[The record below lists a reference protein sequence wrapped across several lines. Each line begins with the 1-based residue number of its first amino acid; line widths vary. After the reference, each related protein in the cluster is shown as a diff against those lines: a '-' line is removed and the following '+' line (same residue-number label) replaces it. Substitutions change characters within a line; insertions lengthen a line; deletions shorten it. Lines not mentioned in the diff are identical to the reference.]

1 MLPKNRNNNR
11 TAKVTSRKPGK
22 PRYLSRKSNIENIE
36 SRGGPFDSRTRREE
50 PEEEG
55 GGEDPGV
62 EVSLPVLQSDLC
74 RIREWVGSDR

>member
-22 PRYLSRKSNIENIE
+22 PRYLSHKYRVEE
-36 SRGGPFDSRTRREE
+36 GGGPFDSRTRREE
-50 PEEEG
+50 PEEE

-74 RIREWVGSDR
+74 RIREWVRSDR